1 MIDQDAQFFIQ
12 HPDRQARIRLPS
24 KTPHRDQ
31 QRAARYLDE
40 CEIEFRHLGGH
51 DPKRRRIIAYR
62 LPANH
67 PSHPNHIMK
76 IPFLAFSDESISDDD
91 ETLLPIVHSIML
103 QAAI

>member
-1 MIDQDAQFFIQ
+1 MLDPDAQFFAQ
-12 HPDRQARIRLPS
+12 HPGRQTRIRLPV
-24 KTPHRDQ
+24 KIAHRDQ
-31 QRAARYLDE
+31 QRAVRYLDE

-76 IPFLAFSDESISDDD
+76 IPFLTFADESIRDDD
-91 ETLLPIVHSIML
+91 ETLLPIVHQIML
-103 QAAI
+103 QAVT